1 MLPILR
7 ALVGR
12 LYAFYYYF
20 GPLQEPLDAFFC
32 KLASL
37 ARLNY
42 GEKIHTDVRTSYR
55 PRLLLCLYEL
65 EACNVC
71 RQVREAMCVLD
82 LDYICLPCP
91 REHVVFDPTP
101 KEGRWKM
108 EALAKGQNA
117 ELPLLVDPNTEA
129 TLSGDNIVPYL
140 WETYGPL
147 LGEIDVTVVEAKNLS
162 ERPGNKRGGFSM
174 AMGVQR
180 KVFAEVVL
188 TGCPVPALGAAGPA
202 GLWRSCHRQFGQGC
216 RSHAGRGPP
225 CGTAYRQRDREPTVS
240 PAGLPRHHLQAA

>member
-188 TGCPVPALGAAGPA
+188 TGCPVPAL
-202 GLWRSCHRQFGQGC
+202 HTEVKT
-216 RSHAGRGPP
+216 
-225 CGTAYRQRDREPTVS
+225 GTLD
-240 PAGLPRHHLQAA
+240 PRFDETFSYGVTSETQAVQITLKDKVLSKFAQKYKRKSKRTS